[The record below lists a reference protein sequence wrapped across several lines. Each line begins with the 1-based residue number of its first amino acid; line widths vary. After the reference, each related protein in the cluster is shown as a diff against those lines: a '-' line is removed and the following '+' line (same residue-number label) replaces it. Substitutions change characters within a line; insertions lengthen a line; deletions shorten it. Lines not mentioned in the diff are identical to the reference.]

1 MVAPLSTY
9 ERRQVVP
16 VQQDGINGGDD
27 VKAVRLLFFKT
38 ESSAW
43 PVKSEDS
50 KGLEQ
55 RRQARL
61 FRDRFNPEFFH
72 LRPSL
77 PGGPE
82 ADAVAKK

>member
-9 ERRQVVP
+9 EKRQVAEA
-16 VQQDGINGGDD
+16 QERFSDGDD
-27 VKAVRLLFFKT
+27 LKAVRLRNYKT

-43 PVKSEDS
+43 PVKAEES
-50 KGLEQ
+50 KALEQ

-61 FRDRFNPEFFH
+61 FRDRFNPDFFH

-77 PGGPE
+77 AGGPE
-82 ADAVAKK
+82 ADAIQKK